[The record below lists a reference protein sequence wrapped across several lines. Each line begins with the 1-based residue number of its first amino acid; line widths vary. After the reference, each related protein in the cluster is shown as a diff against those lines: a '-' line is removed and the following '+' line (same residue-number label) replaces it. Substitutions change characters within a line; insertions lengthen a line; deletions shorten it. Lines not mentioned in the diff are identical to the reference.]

1 MTDTPIIAA
10 REPVKIDVKQG
21 ETYWWCQCG
30 KSKTQPFCDGA
41 HQGTSFAPMEYTAT
55 KDQPVF
61 FCQCKQ
67 SARVPLCDGAHSK
80 L

>member
-10 REPVKIDVKQG
+10 REPARIDVKQG
-21 ETYWWCQCG
+21 ETYWWCRCG
-30 KSKTQPFCDGA
+30 KSKAQPFCDGA
-41 HQGTSFAPMEYTAT
+41 HKGTSFTPMEYTAP

-61 FCQCKQ
+61 FCQCKHTGR
-67 SARVPLCDGAHSK
+67 APLCDGAHSK